1 MSRETSRGQQVLD
14 WLKAEKQGYEALLAL
29 LDQEWEC
36 LKHRDI
42 TRLIPLTRA
51 KENRILELHELAQKI
66 RPYLPSEKAA
76 GERAEIG
83 GAIGGSQVQASD
95 PWEAALARVQKSIRK
110 IKMEIQARN
119 ERNRRYI
126 EESLRV
132 IEEFFFLLA
141 PPPEKPPAY
150 GPFENRRAMNSGG
163 PSSFISRRL

>member
-1 MSRETSRGQQVLD
+1 MSRETSKGQQVLD
-14 WLKAEKQGYEALLAL
+14 WLKTEKQGYEALLAL
-29 LDQEWEC
+29 LDQEWDC

-42 TRLIPLTRA
+42 SGLISLTRA
-51 KENRILELHELAQKI
+51 KENRILELHQLTQKI
-66 RPYLPSEKAA
+66 RPCLPSEKAA
-76 GERAEIG
+76 NERTEIG
-83 GAIGGSQVQASD
+83 GTSGGSQVQASD
-95 PWEAALARVQKSIRK
+95 PWEAPLARVQKSIRK

-163 PSSFISRRL
+163 PSSLISRRL

>member
-42 TRLIPLTRA
+42 TGLIPLTRA
-51 KENRILELHELAQKI
+51 KENRILELHALAQKI
-66 RPYLPSEKAA
+66 RPCLPSEKAA
-76 GERAEIG
+76 GARAEIG
-83 GAIGGSQVQASD
+83 GTIGGSQAQASD
-95 PWEAALARVQKSIRK
+95 PWEASLARVQKSIRK

-132 IEEFFFLLA
+132 IEEFFSSWPRRRKN
-141 PPPEKPPAY
+141 PPPMALLKT
-150 GPFENRRAMNSGG
+150 GG
-163 PSSFISRRL
+163 P

>member
-1 MSRETSRGQQVLD
+1 MSRETSKGQQVLD

-29 LDQEWEC
+29 MDQEWEC

-42 TRLIPLTRA
+42 TGLIPLTRA
-51 KENRILELHELAQKI
+51 KENRILELHALAQKI
-66 RPYLPSEKAA
+66 RPGLPPEKAA
-76 GERAEIG
+76 GERAEVG
-83 GAIGGSQVQASD
+83 GTTGGSKVQASD
-95 PWEAALARVQKSIRK
+95 PWEAPQARVQKSIRK

-141 PPPEKPPAY
+141 PPPENPPAY

-163 PSSFISRRL
+163 SSSFISRRL

>member
-1 MSRETSRGQQVLD
+1 MSRETSKGQQVLD

-29 LDQEWEC
+29 MDQEWEC

-42 TRLIPLTRA
+42 TGLISLTRA
-51 KENRILELHELAQKI
+51 KEKRILELHALAQKI
-66 RPYLPSEKAA
+66 RPGLPPEKAA
-76 GERAEIG
+76 GERAEVG
-83 GAIGGSQVQASD
+83 GTIGGSQVQASD
-95 PWEAALARVQKSIRK
+95 PWEAPQARVQKSIRK

-141 PPPEKPPAY
+141 PPPENPPAY

-163 PSSFISRRL
+163 SSSFISRRL

>member
-1 MSRETSRGQQVLD
+1 MSRETSKGQQVLD
-14 WLKAEKQGYEALLAL
+14 WLKIEKQGYEALLAL

-42 TRLIPLTRA
+42 NGLIPLTRA

-66 RPYLPSEKAA
+66 RPYLPSE
-76 GERAEIG
+76 RAKIG
-83 GAIGGSQVQASD
+83 RTVGGSQFQDSD

-110 IKMEIQARN
+110 IKMEIQTRN

-141 PPPEKPPAY
+141 PPQEKPPAY
-150 GPFENRRAMNSGG
+150 GPFENRRTMNAGG
-163 PSSFISRRL
+163 PSSFVSRRL

>member
-1 MSRETSRGQQVLD
+1 MSRQKVLD

-51 KENRILELHELAQKI
+51 KENRILELHALGQKI
-66 RPYLPSEKAA
+66 GSCLSSERAA
-76 GERAEIG
+76 GEKAGIKG
-83 GAIGGSQVQASD
+83 PIGGSPLQASD
-95 PWEAALARVQKSIRK
+95 SWEASLARVQKSIRK
-110 IKMEIQARN
+110 LKMEIQDRN

-132 IEEFFFLLA
+132 IEEFFSLLA
-141 PPPEKPPAY
+141 PPPEKPSAY
-150 GPFENRRAMNSGG
+150 GPFENRRALNSGG
-163 PSSFISRRL
+163 SSSFISRRL

>member
-1 MSRETSRGQQVLD
+1 MNRETSRGQQILD

-42 TRLIPLTRA
+42 TGLIPLTRA
-51 KENRILELHELAQKI
+51 KENRLLELHELAQKI
-66 RPYLPSEKAA
+66 RPGLSSEKTA
-76 GERAEIG
+76 GQRAK
-83 GAIGGSQVQASD
+83 IGGSQALASD
-95 PWEAALARVQKSIRK
+95 PWEAPLARVQKSIRK
-110 IKMEIQARN
+110 LKMEIQARN

-141 PPPEKPPAY
+141 PPQGKPPAY
-150 GPFENRRAMNSGG
+150 GPFENQRAMNSGG
-163 PSSFISRRL
+163 SSSFISRRL

>member
-1 MSRETSRGQQVLD
+1 MMSETTRGQQVLD

-42 TRLIPLTRA
+42 TGLIPLTRA
-51 KENRILELHELAQKI
+51 KEDRLLELQALAQKI
-66 RPYLPSEKAA
+66 RPCLPSEKAA
-76 GERAEIG
+76 GERAEIRG
-83 GAIGGSQVQASD
+83 TIGGSQVQASD

-126 EESLRV
+126 EESLRI
-132 IEEFFFLLA
+132 IEDFFSSWPRRWKNHPPMALL
-141 PPPEKPPAY
+141 KT
-150 GPFENRRAMNSGG
+150 GG
-163 PSSFISRRL
+163 P

>member
-1 MSRETSRGQQVLD
+1 MSRETSKGQQVLD

-29 LDQEWEC
+29 MDQEWEC

-42 TRLIPLTRA
+42 TGLIPLTRA
-51 KENRILELHELAQKI
+51 KENRILELHALAQKI
-66 RPYLPSEKAA
+66 RPIRPPGKAA
-76 GERAEIG
+76 GESAEVG
-83 GAIGGSQVQASD
+83 GTIGGSQVQASD
-95 PWEAALARVQKSIRK
+95 PWEAPQARVQKSIRK

-141 PPPEKPPAY
+141 PPPENPPAY

-163 PSSFISRRL
+163 SSSFISRRL

>member
-29 LDQEWEC
+29 MDQEWEC

-42 TRLIPLTRA
+42 TGLIPLTRA
-51 KENRILELHELAQKI
+51 KENRILELHALAQKI
-66 RPYLPSEKAA
+66 RPCLPSEKAA
-76 GERAEIG
+76 GEGAEIG
-83 GAIGGSQVQASD
+83 GTIGGSRVQASD
-95 PWEAALARVQKSIRK
+95 PWEAPTARVQKSIRK
-110 IKMEIQARN
+110 IKMEIQVRN

-132 IEEFFFLLA
+132 IEEFFSLLA
-141 PPPEKPPAY
+141 PPPERPPAY

-163 PSSFISRRL
+163 SPSFISRRL

>member
-1 MSRETSRGQQVLD
+1 MRNETTRGQQVLD

-36 LKHRDI
+36 LKNRDI
-42 TRLIPLTRA
+42 TGLIPLTRA
-51 KENRILELHELAQKI
+51 KENRILELHALAQKT
-66 RPYLPSEKAA
+66 RPCLPSEKAA
-76 GERAEIG
+76 GERTEIRG
-83 GAIGGSQVQASD
+83 TIGEAQVQASD
-95 PWEAALARVQKSIRK
+95 PWEAPQARVQKSIRK

-141 PPPEKPPAY
+141 PPPENPPAY

-163 PSSFISRRL
+163 SSSFISRRL

>member
-1 MSRETSRGQQVLD
+1 MSRETSRGPQVLD

-42 TRLIPLTRA
+42 TGLISLTRA
-51 KENRILELHELAQKI
+51 KENRILELHALAQKI
-66 RPYLPSEKAA
+66 RPGLPSEKAA
-76 GERAEIG
+76 GERAEIRG
-83 GAIGGSQVQASD
+83 TIGGSRVQASD
-95 PWEAALARVQKSIRK
+95 PWEAPLGKLQKSIRK
-110 IKMEIQARN
+110 TKMEIQTRN

-126 EESLRV
+126 EESLRI

-163 PSSFISRRL
+163 SSSFISRRL

>member
-1 MSRETSRGQQVLD
+1 MSRETARGQQILD

-51 KENRILELHELAQKI
+51 KENRLLELQALAQKI
-66 RPYLPSEKAA
+66 RSGLPSEKA
-76 GERAEIG
+76 EIG
-83 GAIGGSQVQASD
+83 GISGGSPVQASD
-95 PWEAALARVQKSIRK
+95 PWEVHLGRVQKSIRK
-110 IKMEIQARN
+110 LKTEIQARN

-132 IEEFFFLLA
+132 IEEFFSLLA
-141 PPPEKPPAY
+141 LPPEKPPAY
-150 GPFENRRAMNSGG
+150 GPFENRRAMNSRGS
-163 PSSFISRRL
+163 SSFISRRL